1 MNTQPVILLNI
12 AETIPVL
19 DGLVLYALADGN
31 ENSRKVDNFECC
43 MKFQL
48 HATNTNT
55 GERTKQK
62 YALHGRLISRKGVG
76 VDHQFVLEKIT
87 EKLKEHLAKS
97 DRIISGDAEPGV
109 FMTRAIWRYIFAAGA
124 RVSNFA
130 NGIGIFSQPAE
141 TNFNIGED
149 PIEKLHQAAGT
160 FTLAIANEKLVKFY
174 LGEEFPVWG
183 AVSNDPEDK
192 MWTPC
197 KKKLASVNINECL
210 EHFTTFIST
219 ENETLHVFPSDKMED
234 LVAFVQ
240 SRINGEAIT
249 EQQPQAQEEAP
260 KESKKAGGLLRRLLP
275 LGFTEVLSA
284 KGN

>member
-31 ENSRKVDNFECC
+31 ENSRKIDNHESC

-48 HATNTNT
+48 HATNVNN

-87 EKLKEHLAKS
+87 EKLKEHLAS
-97 DRIISGDAEPGV
+97 TGRIISGDAEPGV
-109 FMTRAIWRYIFAAGA
+109 FMTRAIWRYIFAAGT

-141 TNFNIGED
+141 TNFNIGVD
-149 PIEKLHQAAGT
+149 PVTKLLEAEGT
-160 FTLAIANEKLVKFY
+160 FTLAVANEKMVKFY
-174 LGEEFPVWG
+174 LGEEFPMWG
-183 AVSNDPEDK
+183 AVGESPDDK
-192 MWTPC
+192 MWSPC
-197 KKKLASVNINECL
+197 KKKVTSVNINECL
-210 EHFTTFIST
+210 EHFTKYIST
-219 ENETLHVFPSDKMED
+219 ENETISVFPNDKMDD

-240 SRINGEAIT
+240 TQMNKLNDVETSEVV
-249 EQQPQAQEEAP
+249 EEA
-260 KESKKAGGLLRRLLP
+260 KKPGGLLRRLLP
-275 LGFTEVLSA
+275 ASLSGIA
-284 KGN
+284 SSKSH